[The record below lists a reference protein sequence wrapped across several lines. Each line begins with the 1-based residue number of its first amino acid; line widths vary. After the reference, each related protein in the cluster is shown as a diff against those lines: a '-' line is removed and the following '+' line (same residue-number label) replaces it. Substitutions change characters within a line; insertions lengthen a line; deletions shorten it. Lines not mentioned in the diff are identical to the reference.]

1 MAQVEISVNGRSY
14 MLACADGEEL
24 RLRQLAEYLDTRV
37 NKLSRSVGN
46 VGEAKLLLL
55 IALTLA
61 DELSEASSKLGV
73 VSREVRSQSDTGL
86 AEVAGQIER
95 IAKRIETIASK
106 VAA

>member
-1 MAQVEISVNGRSY
+1 MAQVEISINGRPY
-14 MLACADGEEL
+14 VLACADGEEL

-37 NKLSRSVGN
+37 GKLTRAVGN

-61 DELSEASSKLGV
+61 DELSEANNKLGLA
-73 VSREVRSQSDTGL
+73 SREARTAPD
-86 AEVAGQIER
+86 AEVAGHIER
-95 IAKRIETIASK
+95 IAKRLDAIASK